1 MSDNIFEGK
10 DNNVTSLTVVDG
22 GSLDEYVNSLT
33 PSKCMTWS
41 YSQNEFVE
49 ISDPFKREE
58 HEGKA
63 LLAIDAFKHIVGCVK
78 GMVGNLYEL
87 CYYLNIAFD
96 HYKYIASQYRESKY
110 SDFGMSENNFTDFI
124 NRLGLSK
131 STAYRYRDIGIAV
144 DINTKQF
151 KVGFEGYSF
160 TLMSELVALCRNR
173 HCAVDYDYLIRLTKI
188 VPATTTIEEISKYKK
203 IMDLRAKYKE
213 PFSLYMDKDGSLTNK
228 ISDCTPLPDVLKFY
242 GEWEQGNAKK
252 QLEDIMSGKGTS
264 SDPTPEYDESI
275 NSLRQ
280 EIKKLQLG
288 YVPSLG
294 MCEGCVY
301 KGVNLNKCR
310 CCRRNK
316 DMKDLFQHK

>member
-1 MSDNIFEGK
+1 MSDNIFESK
-10 DNNVTSLTVVDG
+10 DNIVTSLTVVDG

-58 HEGKA
+58 HECKA

-96 HYKYIASQYRESKY
+96 HYKYIACQYRESKY

-124 NRLGLSK
+124 SRLGLSK
-131 STAYRYRDIGIAV
+131 STAYRYRDIGAVV

-160 TLMSELVALCRNR
+160 TLMGELISICRQRHVDVSYDKLLKLSE
-173 HCAVDYDYLIRLTKI
+173 II
-188 VPATTTIEEISKYKK
+188 PATTTIDEITKYKK
-203 IMDLRAKYKE
+203 IMALRDSCKPPFKFSYNQDSMYK
-213 PFSLYMDKDGSLTNK
+213 MITWD
-228 ISDCTPLPDVLKFY
+228 TPLCDVLKIY
-242 GEWEQGNAKK
+242 SDWEQKNAVK
-252 QLEDIMSGKGTS
+252 QLEETMSGKKTS
-264 SDPTPEYDESI
+264 SDPTPEYDETI

>member
-33 PSKCMTWS
+33 PSKCMTWDYTKS
-41 YSQNEFVE
+41 EFVE
-49 ISDPFKREE
+49 TSDPFEREE

-87 CYYLNIAFD
+87 CYYLNIAFEN
-96 HYKYIASQYRESKY
+96 YKHIRASEYHDY
-110 SDFGMSENNFTDFI
+110 GMSESNFTDFI
-124 NRLGLSK
+124 SRLGLSK

-160 TLMSELVALCRNR
+160 TLMSELVSLCRIR
-173 HCAVDYDYLIRLTKI
+173 YPYVCYDYLTRLTKI
-188 VPATTTIEEISKYKK
+188 IPATTTIDEITKYKK
-203 IMDLRAKYKE
+203 IMALREKCTS
-213 PFSLYMDKDGSLTNK
+213 PFQFSTDKKSLYRLIDYN
-228 ISDCTPLPDVLKFY
+228 TPLPDVFKIY
-242 GEWEQGNAKK
+242 GEWEQKQAVK
-252 QLEDIMSGKGTS
+252 QLEDTMSGKKGS
-264 SDPTPEYDESI
+264 SDPTSEYDETI